1 MVIDVQ
7 NLVVVRGGK
16 KVIKDVTCGVPKG
29 RIVGLIGPSGSGK
42 TTLMRSI
49 IGAQKIKS
57 GSVKVLDMAAGSPEL
72 RHQVG
77 YMAQAPS
84 IYSNLT
90 VYENVRYFSQLLGLP
105 KAEVQRVVDVVELG
119 PQLKQE
125 AATLSGGQLT
135 RVNLAIALLGTPPVL
150 VLDEPTV
157 GLDPL
162 LRKKLWELFDRLA
175 GAGATLL
182 ISSHVMDEAAR
193 CGELMLVRGGEV
205 IAQGSAMTLLD
216 RAKAKTL
223 EEAFITLAEQQEDK
237 KDV

>member
-16 KVIKDVTCGVPKG
+16 KVIDDVTCGVPKG

-57 GSVKVLDMAAGSPEL
+57 GSVKVLDMVAGSPEL

-90 VYENVRYFSQLLGLP
+90 VYENVRYFGQLLGLP

-135 RVNLAIALLGTPPVL
+135 RVNLAVALLGTPPVL

-162 LRKKLWELFDRLA
+162 LRKKLWDLFDKLA
-175 GAGATLL
+175 GAGTTLL

-193 CGELMLVRGGEV
+193 CGELMLVRNGQV
-205 IAQGSAMTLLD
+205 IAQGSSMTLLD
-216 RAKAKTL
+216 RAKAKSL
-223 EEAFITLAEQQEDK
+223 EEAFIILAEQQGK